1 MSWTTPEGPTLH
13 KQKAPN
19 HVLIMETELFE
30 SPPAPARQGPR
41 CSHCETRDLGRA
53 LVCVTMTTPVPQT
66 GTGGRKTETTRPK
79 SKAVRS
85 GLVSPRLALRQ
96 EQAFRHLKIQTSWP
110 CPSWHIPSP
119 ACQGGLFLCLLSRAC
134 SIGGHRALPR
144 VPSPCTAPADSGP
157 WTLNHRLLTGHES
170 APVSGPTGGHWDLLF
185 LPNTFIPPREK
196 EALCSAAFLPAGPRL
211 EGCRLP
217 SEALSWAGPS
227 LSPGL
232 CSRVTRTEHPRGE
245 VSRRD

>member
-1 MSWTTPEGPTLH
+1 MRNHDHPSPTNTDGRTQNRNHTAEVQGCGLGPRL
-13 KQKAPN
+13 
-19 HVLIMETELFE
+19 
-30 SPPAPARQGPR
+30 PPACA
-41 CSHCETRDLGRA
+41 
-53 LVCVTMTTPVPQT
+53 QT
-66 GTGGRKTETTRPK
+66 GAG
-79 SKAVRS
+79 
-85 GLVSPRLALRQ
+85 
-96 EQAFRHLKIQTSWP
+96 IQTSQNTVLVAVPQLAHPFPRMSGW
-110 CPSWHIPSP
+110 
-119 ACQGGLFLCLLSRAC
+119 LLCLLSRVG
-134 SIGGHRALPR
+134 SIAGHRALPR

-157 WTLNHRLLTGHES
+157 WTLNYHLLTRHES

-217 SEALSWAGPS
+217 SEALSRAGPS

-232 CSRVTRTEHPRGE
+232 CSRVTRTEHPRCE